1 MIGLGDRVSD
11 PVGSGWV
18 LAGSLLFFLTGCML
32 LAIGG
37 TSLGALH
44 AFAAFLVLA
53 VVAALNQLLP
63 VLTHAPVARPQSVI
77 AVATG
82 FAIGFSLLIA
92 AFYGAPMFGAAGI
105 VLALTAIAWV
115 LWNMVRLWAGRDERE
130 TRVLVAFATIAFAG
144 AVGIGALM
152 TCTLGGRCSAQIVGL
167 APLHAFLAVAGF
179 ASLLIVAVS
188 FRFVPMFAVAHG
200 DAYGRRAM
208 QWVAVAG
215 VAVAAGS
222 LHWPLGLRLGLLEL
236 LASAISIGASHMRTL
251 ATRLR
256 KRVDVSLR
264 YGSVAWCLAIV
275 AIFVALAA
283 TWQTGLQTAAVILAV
298 LGWISITILGYAYK
312 VAGFLAW
319 QVAKE
324 RDPAA
329 QLPALSTAVHLPLA
343 YAALAFLGAGTCIA
357 AFCSFVFPDHVGVGY
372 GLYAI
377 GGLAAVVAL
386 AKLASL
392 YILRRQ
398 PNGTSVRATG

>member
-1 MIGLGDRVSD
+1 MMSLGDRVSD

-18 LAGSLLFFLTGCML
+18 LAGSLLFFLTGCIL
-32 LAIGG
+32 LASGG

-44 AFAAFLVLA
+44 AFAAFIVLA
-53 VVAALNQLLP
+53 VVGALNQLLP
-63 VLTHAPVARPQSVI
+63 VLIHAPVARPQAVI
-77 AVATG
+77 AVAVG
-82 FAIGFSLLIA
+82 FAVGFSLLIA
-92 AFYGAPMFGAAGI
+92 AFYGAPTFGAAGI
-105 VLALTAIAWV
+105 VLALTSIAWV
-115 LWNMVRLWAGRDERE
+115 LWNIARLWAGRGERE
-130 TRVLVAFATIAFAG
+130 TRVLMAYATIAFAG

-152 TCTLGGRCSAQIVGL
+152 TCTLGGRCSSQIVGL

-179 ASLLIVAVS
+179 ASLFIVAVS
-188 FRFVPMFAVAHG
+188 FRFVPMFAVSHG

-208 QWVAVAG
+208 QWVAVAS

-222 LHWPLGLRLGLLEL
+222 LHWPPGLRLGLLGL
-236 LASAISIGASHMRTL
+236 LASAMSIGASHLRTL

-256 KRVDVSLR
+256 KRIDVSLR

-319 QVAKE
+319 QAAKE

-343 YAALAFLGAGTCIA
+343 YAALTFLGAGTCIA
-357 AFCSFVFPDHVGVGY
+357 AFCSFVFPNRVGVGY

-377 GGLAAVVAL
+377 GGLAAVAAL

-392 YILRRQ
+392 YTLKRQ
-398 PNGTSVRATG
+398 PNGTSVRTTG